1 MDFLISPI
9 ISAYWPPNTSRGTA
23 NSLNSYLKVNFSSS
37 PDVANQLDALNG
49 LYARAYQMLSQ
60 ADQLSGE
67 EGKANF
73 SQRPT
78 SSTDRDVADISYFDK
93 THYLAR
99 TPESRFFFQVQQI
112 AWNQVNHGVPLFPN
126 DGSVINTGT
135 NTFALNVGGTGY
147 PLTVIISSGAT
158 NAEALEKIAQA
169 IDAAGAGVTT
179 QIVRENG
186 AIHLDLYG
194 QTGEDQAFSLA
205 DTSGNAV
212 SASGIN
218 NSIQTA
224 QDAKFLM
231 NGTAYIQ
238 PDNAV
243 SLMDGHLQ
251 VNLTGTGTAAVTTGP
266 QTAVDLVQSLTETMN
281 SFGSYVRDNPYLISD
296 LSSAWS
302 DLVDQEAGIL
312 SKYGLE
318 AGSRGQVGL
327 DTLKFTTELQKGA
340 AAAAEA
346 VSGLAYRVKNFVKGL
361 TSYPAATLLASPPTS
376 GSGAAYFR
384 STASAPWYNSGT
396 GGFWRIA

>member
-1 MDFLISPI
+1 
-9 ISAYWPPNTSRGTA
+9 
-23 NSLNSYLKVNFSSS
+23 
-37 PDVANQLDALNG
+37 
-49 LYARAYQMLSQ
+49 
-60 ADQLSGE
+60 
-67 EGKANF
+67 
-73 SQRPT
+73 
-78 SSTDRDVADISYFDK
+78 
-93 THYLAR
+93 
-99 TPESRFFFQVQQI
+99 
-112 AWNQVNHGVPLFPN
+112 
-126 DGSVINTGT
+126 
-135 NTFALNVGGTGY
+135 
-147 PLTVIISSGAT
+147 
-158 NAEALEKIAQA
+158 
-169 IDAAGAGVTT
+169 VTT